1 MHSRAAVKEK
11 PVSVFAAA
19 VTLFL
24 VMDPIGNIP
33 MFLSLLRQVDEA
45 RRKRVILREVLIAFA
60 VLALFLFFGKYVLS
74 ALHITEPALGIA
86 GGVVLFLI
94 AVRMVFPW
102 GRDQNVEAP
111 VGEPLVVPLAIP
123 LIAGPSAMATVILLS
138 NQAPGR
144 IWMWFLALAIATAAA
159 LVVLLSAEILRRRLG
174 SRFLVAIERLMGMI
188 LATLSVQML
197 LNGIRE
203 YVQSFG

>member
-1 MHSRAAVKEK
+1 
-11 PVSVFAAA
+11 VSVFAAA

-102 GRDQNVEAP
+102 GRDQNVESQT
-111 VGEPLVVPLAIP
+111 GEPLVVPLAIP
-123 LIAGPSAMATVILLS
+123 LIAGPSAMATVILFS

-144 IWMWFLALAIATAAA
+144 IWTWFLALVIASVAGLA
-159 LVVLLSAEILRRRLG
+159 VLLSADVLRRRLG
-174 SRFLVAIERLMGMI
+174 ARFLTAIERLMGMI

>member
-1 MHSRAAVKEK
+1 M
-11 PVSVFAAA
+11 SVFAAA

-33 MFLSLLRQVDEA
+33 MFLSLLRQVEEA

-159 LVVLLSAEILRRRLG
+159 LVVLFSAEILRRRLG

>member
-1 MHSRAAVKEK
+1 
-11 PVSVFAAA
+11 VSVFAAA

>member
-1 MHSRAAVKEK
+1 M
-11 PVSVFAAA
+11 SVFAAA

-33 MFLSLLRQVDEA
+33 MFLSLLGQVDET
-45 RRKRVILREVLIAFA
+45 RRKRVILREVLIAFV
-60 VLALFLFFGKYVLS
+60 VLVVFLFFGRYILA

-94 AVRMVFPW
+94 AVRMIFPW
-102 GRDQNVEAP
+102 GRDQNVESQT
-111 VGEPLVVPLAIP
+111 GEPLVVPLAIP

-144 IWMWFLALAIATAAA
+144 IWMWFLALAIASVTA

-197 LNGIRE
+197 LTGIRE

>member
-1 MHSRAAVKEK
+1 M
-11 PVSVFAAA
+11 SVFAVV

>member
-1 MHSRAAVKEK
+1 M
-11 PVSVFAAA
+11 SVFAAA

-24 VMDPIGNIP
+24 VMDPVGNIP
-33 MFLSLLRQVDEA
+33 MFLSLLGQVEDH
-45 RRKRVILREVLIAFA
+45 RRKRVILRELLIAFC
-60 VLALFLFFGKYVLS
+60 VLALFLFFGKFVLS

-102 GRDQNVEAP
+102 GRDQTVETHG
-111 VGEPLVVPLAIP
+111 GEPLIVPLAIP

-144 IWMWFLALAIATAAA
+144 IWTWFLALLIASVAA
-159 LVVLLSAEILRRRLG
+159 LVVLLSAEVLRRRLG
-174 SRFLVAIERLMGMI
+174 ARFLTAIERLMGMI

-197 LNGIRE
+197 LTGIRD

>member
-1 MHSRAAVKEK
+1 M
-11 PVSVFAAA
+11 SVFAAA

-33 MFLSLLRQVDEA
+33 MFLSLLGQVDET
-45 RRKRVILREVLIAFA
+45 RRKRVILREVLIAFV
-60 VLALFLFFGKYVLS
+60 VLVVFLFFGRYILA

-94 AVRMVFPW
+94 AVRMIFPW
-102 GRDQNVEAP
+102 GRDQNVESP
-111 VGEPLVVPLAIP
+111 TGEPLVVPLAIP

-144 IWMWFLALAIATAAA
+144 IWMWFLALAIASVTA

-197 LNGIRE
+197 LTGIRE